1 MKTILFKNGVP
12 LTDSNV
18 AVMAEQPMPV
28 AHGRDVLVRVD
39 AVALN
44 PVDTKV
50 RPDAGEP
57 DAVLGYDGAGEV
69 VAIGDE
75 VEHVAIGDRVYYAGD
90 IRRPGSNSEFQL
102 VDERIV
108 GNRPHSLDAA
118 QSAALPLT
126 SLTAWEALFDR
137 LGVDPAGGDAGKSL
151 LIIGG
156 AGGVGSIAIQLAKWA
171 GLRVIATAS
180 RGESTAWCRELGADH
195 VVNHRD
201 PLRPQLEQLGID
213 HVDLIANFNNTS
225 AYWETM
231 GDLIVPQGKIVLIV
245 EPSGPLDFGD
255 PYKRKS
261 VTISWEFMFTR
272 SMFGTVDMERQ
283 RWILHRIAELV
294 DAGNLR
300 TTLTKAAGR
309 ITAENI
315 IAAHREIE
323 SGRTLGKIVLAGW

>member
-1 MKTILFKNGVP
+1 MLVEQDVP
-12 LTDSNV
+12 
-18 AVMAEQPMPV
+18 Q
-28 AHGRDVLVRVD
+28 AHGRDVLVRVE

-50 RPDAGEP
+50 RPDAGED
-57 DAVLGYDGAGEV
+57 DAVLGYDAAGEI
-69 VAIGDE
+69 VAVGEEVENASIGDK
-75 VEHVAIGDRVYYAGD
+75 VYYAGD

-108 GNRPHSLDAA
+108 GNRPQSLDAA
-118 QSAALPLT
+118 QAAALPLT
-126 SLTAWEALFDR
+126 SLTAWEALFER
-137 LGVDPAGGDAGKSL
+137 LGVDPSGADAGKSL

-171 GLRVIATAS
+171 GLHVIATAS
-180 RGESTAWCRELGADH
+180 RGESTKWCRELGADS
-195 VVNHRD
+195 VINHRD

-231 GDLIVPQGKIVLIV
+231 GDLIAPLGKIVLIV
-245 EPSGPLDFGD
+245 ESSGPLDFGD

-261 VTISWEFMFTR
+261 VTVAWEFMFTR
-272 SMFGTVDMERQ
+272 SMFTTPDMDRQ
-283 RWILHRIAELV
+283 RGILHQIAELV
-294 DAGNLR
+294 DAGKLR
-300 TTLTKAAGR
+300 TTLASPAGK
-309 ITAENI
+309 ITADNI

-323 SGRTLGKIVLAGW
+323 SGRTVGKIVLAGW